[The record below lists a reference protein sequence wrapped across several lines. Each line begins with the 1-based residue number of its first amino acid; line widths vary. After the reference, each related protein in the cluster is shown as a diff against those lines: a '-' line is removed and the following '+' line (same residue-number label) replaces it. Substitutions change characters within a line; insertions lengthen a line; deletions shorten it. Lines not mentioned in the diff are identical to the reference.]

1 MRKIFNFLLTLS
13 ILLIAVNGKAQN
25 GKCGTDE
32 RMAELLKA
40 NPELLKS
47 LTMSLD
53 EISKLNSN
61 DQKLNKKG
69 TTRYIPVVFHIIH
82 TYGDENISKAQID
95 DQIRIL
101 NEDYQRMNSD
111 TSKTRSIFKGVAAD
125 MDIEFKLARI
135 DPSGNCTEGVT
146 RTFSNL
152 TDGGNDAVK
161 SLVRWDYRKYLNI
174 WVVKNIQE
182 INAEPGQT
190 TLGYAYLP
198 YSTRADIDGI
208 VIMSSYVGSI
218 GSAAGNGNKG
228 RTLVH
233 EAGHWLGLIHPFDNE
248 CGGNCSNSGDY
259 VCDTP
264 PVLKASFGCPTTNN
278 SCDND
283 SPDQLDMVENYM
295 DYANGTC
302 QNMFTKGQKVII
314 DNVLS
319 KASYRAN
326 NITTQNHTATGIL
339 TNPSCSAIA
348 DFSTLNNIVTVCQG
362 GKVVFNDYSYNGTVS
377 NYEWTFNGGTPATST
392 LAKPDPISYNTP
404 GLYSVTL
411 KVTNATGTNTKTV
424 DKMIEVIPTISSNKT
439 PVSEGFENASVLS
452 NSWRVIENSDYGWKR
467 NTNTKFSGVAGA
479 YAYIDNNTPFNTLY
493 NLISAPYDLSV
504 IKGRQP
510 KLKFMVAYRPAASNN
525 SELLFVYASKD
536 CGQSWSALKAYSNSS
551 GLGVDKVVEVGW
563 VPSSQADWKEL
574 VIDLGSYENTKN
586 LMIKFEARSR
596 SGNSIFLDNV
606 NIQAE
611 LPASLKPLDPSS
623 VNISIHPNPT
633 KGLVFV
639 EIDTDG
645 KSFDGISL
653 FNATGQEIDNHL
665 ELVENKNSNH
675 NYIVQ
680 QLPAGVYFLL
690 LKIEGQSIVKKIIVT
705 P

>member
-1 MRKIFNFLLTLS
+1 MRKIFSSFLTLS
-13 ILLIAVNGKAQN
+13 ILLIAGNGIAQN
-25 GKCGTDE
+25 EKCGTDE
-32 RMAELLKA
+32 KMAELLKN

-82 TYGDENISKAQID
+82 SYGDENISKAQID
-95 DQIRIL
+95 DQIKIF

-111 TSKTRSIFKGVAAD
+111 TSKTRSIFKGLAAD

-135 DPSGNCTEGVT
+135 DPSGNCTEGIT
-146 RTFSNL
+146 RTFSDL
-152 TDGGNDAVK
+152 TEGGNDAVK
-161 SLVRWDYRKYLNI
+161 ALVRWDYRKYLNI

-208 VIMSSYVGSI
+208 VVMSSYVGSI
-218 GSAAGNGNKG
+218 GSATGNGNKG

-233 EAGHWLGLIHPFDNE
+233 EAGHWLGLIHPFDNA
-248 CGGNCSNSGDY
+248 CGGNCSTSGDY

-264 PVLKASFGCPTTNN
+264 PVLKASFGCPSTNN
-278 SCDND
+278 TCNTD
-283 SPDQLDMVENYM
+283 SPDQLDMIENYM

-326 NITTQNHTATGIL
+326 NITTQNHTATGIF

-348 DFSTLNNIVTVCQG
+348 DFSTSNNTVTVCQG
-362 GKVVFNDYSYNGTVS
+362 GKVVFKDYSYNGNVS
-377 NYEWTFNGGTPATST
+377 NYEWTFNGGTPSTSA
-392 LAKPDPISYNTP
+392 LAKPDSVKYNTS
-404 GLYSVTL
+404 GLYTVSL
-411 KVTNATGTNTKTV
+411 KVTNAIGTSTKTV
-424 DKMIEVIPTISSNKT
+424 DKMIQVIPSISSNKA
-439 PVSEGFENASVLS
+439 PVSEGFENTSVLTTD
-452 NSWRVIENSDYGWKR
+452 WRVLESSDYGWKR
-467 NTNTKFSGVAGA
+467 NTNSKFSGNAAV
-479 YAYIDNNTPFNTLY
+479 YAYIDNNTAYNTLY
-493 NLISAPYDLSV
+493 NLVSAPYDISV

-510 KLKFMVAYRPAASNN
+510 KLKFMVAYRPAATSN

-536 CGQSWSALKAYSNSS
+536 CGQNWTALKAFTNSS
-551 GLGVDKVVEVGW
+551 GLGVDKVVDVGW
-563 VPSSQADWKEL
+563 APSSSADWKEL
-574 VIDLGSYENTKN
+574 IIDLANYENTKN

-596 SGNSIFLDNV
+596 SGNSIYLDNV

-611 LPASLKPLDPSS
+611 LAASIKPLDPNSI
-623 VNISIHPNPT
+623 NISIHPNPS
-633 KGLVFV
+633 KDLVYV
-639 EIDTDG
+639 NIDTDG

-653 FNATGQEIDNHL
+653 FNTTGQAIENHL
-665 ELVENKNSNH
+665 ELVEIKSSNH
-675 NYIVQ
+675 SYIIQ
-680 QLPAGVYFLL
+680 PLPAGVYFVL
-690 LKIEGQSIVKKIIVT
+690 IRVEGQSIVKKIIVT